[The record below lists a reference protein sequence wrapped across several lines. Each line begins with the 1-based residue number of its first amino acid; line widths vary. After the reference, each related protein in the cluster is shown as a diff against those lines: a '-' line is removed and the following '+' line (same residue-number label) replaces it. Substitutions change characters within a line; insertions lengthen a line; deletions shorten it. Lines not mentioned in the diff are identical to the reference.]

1 MTPKDLRFSREHEW
15 VRLTGDKAVVGIT
28 HHAQKE
34 LGDITFV
41 ELPACGR
48 KVKQFESVGVIESVK
63 AASDI
68 FTPVSGT
75 VSGGNKDLD
84 KKPEFI
90 NQDPYG
96 KGWIFELTGVALSDL
111 DKLMTSDQYDTYVAK
126 L

>member
-15 VRLTGDKAVVGIT
+15 VRLTVDKAIVGIT

-41 ELPACGR
+41 ELPAVGR
-48 KVKQFESVGVIESVK
+48 KVRQFESVGVIESVK

-68 FTPVSGT
+68 FTPVSGM
-75 VSGGNKDLD
+75 VSDCNKDLD
-84 KKPEFI
+84 KKPELV

-96 KGWIFELTGVALSDL
+96 KGWIFALTGVSAADI
-111 DKLMTSDQYDTYVAK
+111 DKLMTADLYDAYVAK
-126 L
+126 M